1 MDLSRRRI
9 DPVMLRGPGAEVE
22 ALVWNLW
29 TFRDG
34 DPVRWTYFGEDREE
48 ALEAAG
54 LRE

>member
-1 MDLSRRRI
+1 
-9 DPVMLRGPGAEVE
+9 
-22 ALVWNLW
+22 LVPD

-34 DPVRWTYFGEDREE
+34 KVSQVKEYATREE

>member
-1 MDLSRRRI
+1 MVGHSFACLF
-9 DPVMLRGPGAEVE
+9 
-22 ALVWNLW
+22 

-34 DPVRWTYFGEDREE
+34 KVSQVKEYATRED